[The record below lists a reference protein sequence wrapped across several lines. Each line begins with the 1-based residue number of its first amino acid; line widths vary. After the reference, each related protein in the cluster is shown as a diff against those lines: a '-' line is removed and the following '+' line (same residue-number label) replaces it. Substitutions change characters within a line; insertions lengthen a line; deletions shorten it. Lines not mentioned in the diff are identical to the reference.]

1 MNEVNK
7 IKLCQTACLDY
18 AIQFGCKLI
27 TQISGSPLY
36 ICELNKVP
44 TVLCPVLIADSSNPK
59 VESSRL
65 DYWISHYKSSHKVIR
80 IEIHV
85 DTNEQITLTRAIIV
99 SDLVSTKKKSMKNK
113 LTAIFVL
120 IFLSLKGQQLVSNI
134 SPGLGNSN
142 PKGVYPFKENVVF
155 TANDG
160 FHGVQLYYTDG
171 NASGT
176 IRLTDIPDSPS
187 LLYESTYNFGGKLS
201 NFKEIDSL
209 GYFFGNFGGN
219 NVMFKTNGTT
229 SGTSAISGT
238 LLVLN
243 ASRFF
248 KLDNK
253 ICAFIQLLPA
263 AAGVFNHII
272 IYDPTFGATQILSL
286 QQGISDIITED
297 RFFNTRADHLGQ
309 GLLISEPIVY
319 NNRVYFQNGYNIAS
333 MDINGNVVTHN
344 TAYVNGGILMNN
356 KLFFFHDDLTG
367 IGGELYSY
375 DFNNNSISLV
385 KDINPYFNYGCGP
398 AQFAHFQYLD
408 DRQHNKIYFTAHHE
422 DYGNELWV
430 TDGTEAGTK
439 LVKDNVLGPSD
450 GLNYTSYLDQY
461 VFYRGDTLIMF
472 NWNLANE
479 IFETDGIYWQTINY
493 DPGMQGIMEDGYKWN
508 VANHTYAINGGGILY
523 VIENN
528 NIFPIDTLDVN
539 SCGWSHST
547 NYVPDYQ
554 SGWIYKSGCKLYY
567 AFEDCQFTGIELY
580 MSDFICNGVLS
591 FDDMNDA
598 SYCVP
603 VSPNPTFDVVSV
615 SIPDELV
622 GSLFNLC
629 DQFGKIILS
638 AKFLETKNTLD
649 LTSLTSGLYFL
660 SVDGQNI
667 VKVQKQ

>member
-1 MNEVNK
+1 
-7 IKLCQTACLDY
+7 
-18 AIQFGCKLI
+18 
-27 TQISGSPLY
+27 
-36 ICELNKVP
+36 
-44 TVLCPVLIADSSNPK
+44 
-59 VESSRL
+59 
-65 DYWISHYKSSHKVIR
+65 
-80 IEIHV
+80 
-85 DTNEQITLTRAIIV
+85 
-99 SDLVSTKKKSMKNK
+99 MKNK

-160 FHGVQLYYTDG
+160 FHGIQLYYTDG
-171 NASGT
+171 TASGT

-209 GYFFGNFGGN
+209 GYFFGSFGGN
-219 NVMFKTNGTT
+219 HVMFKTNGTT

-238 LLVLN
+238 LNVLN

-253 ICAFIQLLPA
+253 ICAFIQQLPA
-263 AAGVFNHII
+263 AGGVFNHII

-286 QQGISDIITED
+286 QQGISEIITED

-356 KLFFFHDDLTG
+356 KLFFFRDDLTG

-385 KDINPYFNYGCGP
+385 KDINPYFNYGCNP
-398 AQFAHFQYLD
+398 VFAHLPYLD
-408 DRQHNKIYFTAHHE
+408 DRQHDKVYFTAQHE
-422 DYGNELWV
+422 DYGYELWV

-439 LVKDNVLGPSD
+439 IVKDNVLGPMD
-450 GLNYTSYLDQY
+450 GISYTSNLDQY
-461 VFYRGDTLIMF
+461 VFYRGDTLTMF

-479 IFETDGIYWQTINY
+479 IFETDGFYWQTITY

-508 VANHTYAINGGGILY
+508 VNSQTYAINYLGILY
-523 VIENN
+523 VVNN
-528 NIFPIDTLDVN
+528 NSLIAIDTLDVN
-539 SCGWSHST
+539 SCGWSHSYYFT
-547 NYVPDYQ
+547 DYFE

-567 AFEDCQFTGIELY
+567 AFEDCEFTGIELY
-580 MSDFICNGVLS
+580 VSDFVCNGVLS
-591 FDDMNDA
+591 LEKIN
-598 SYCVP
+598 SLSISCNI
-603 VSPNPTFDVVSV
+603 SPNPTSDEI
-615 SIPDELV
+615 SISISEQFLGAEFTLYDQL
-622 GSLFNLC
+622 GKALIKGNLL
-629 DQFGKIILS
+629 GV
-638 AKFLETKNTLD
+638 TNTVD
-649 LTSLTSGLYFL
+649 LTSLARGIYFL
-660 SVDGQNI
+660 SIEGMTELERVI
-667 VKVQKQ
+667 KK